1 MSRAVFLS
9 LREGEVR
16 ARCVAEKVGLSAI
29 EPLPGGG
36 VRVVC
41 KSVDGA
47 EIIRRKLKS
56 KLIDETAT
64 RERHRPAHPLW

>member
-9 LREGEVR
+9 LSEDEVR
-16 ARCVAEKVGLSAI
+16 ARCVAEKVGVSAI
-29 EPLPGGG
+29 ERLPGGG

-41 KSVDGA
+41 KSVEGA

-56 KLIDETAT
+56 RLIDETAT
-64 RERHRPAHPLW
+64 RERHRPAQPLW